1 MASGRFD
8 GRKIVYL
15 AGKKA
20 RERGRDKNITD
31 PRRYDKLEVLR
42 RKMAECQ
49 VNFLASPEDNPEIME
64 GKKEEWN
71 KIKMEYD
78 DLIQMGNKEDGK
90 PGIEGGQTQSNDISR
105 AAVRA
110 VRGHIHNA
118 IVYAGSLAQG
128 STTKEGALK

>member
-31 PRRYDKLEVLR
+31 PRRYDKLEVFR

-78 DLIQMGNKEDGK
+78 DLIQMGFPVEW
-90 PGIEGGQTQSNDISR
+90 SVR
-105 AAVRA
+105 AAKQVRTSNRF
-110 VRGHIHNA
+110 VVNPPKRF
-118 IVYAGSLAQG
+118 
-128 STTKEGALK
+128 